1 MKFEVENGT
10 RLDRVIEAA
19 VTWPPRAPALTL
31 ALGASAIDRM
41 EIPQEARPSVGGPVA
56 MFEKTQVL
64 GELSQALVVV
74 RIKVVDDIATVAVGA
89 VPPPLQATIG
99 TVPSAEGRK
108 KPAGYVTVIAL
119 TVDALGKAVASVK
132 DTVATATKE
141 DAGLEGIR

>member
-1 MKFEVENGT
+1 MKVEVENGT

-41 EIPQEARPSVGGPVA
+41 ETPQEARPSVGGPVP
-56 MFEKTQVL
+56 MFEKTPVF
-64 GELSQALVVV
+64 GDVSQALVVV
-74 RIKVVDDIATVAVGA
+74 RIKVVDDIATVAVGK
-89 VPPPLQATIG
+89 VLPPLQATIG
-99 TVPSAEGRK
+99 TVPAEGRK

-119 TVDALGKAVASVK
+119 TVELGNAVASVK
-132 DTVATATKE
+132 DTVATATRE

>member
-1 MKFEVENGT
+1 MKVEVENGT

-41 EIPQEARPSVGGPVA
+41 ETPQEAMPSVGGPVA

-64 GELSQALVVV
+64 GDMSQALVVD
-74 RIKVVDDIATVAVGA
+74 RIKAVDDIATVAVGK
-89 VPPPLQATIG
+89 VLPPLQATIG
-99 TVPSAEGRK
+99 TVPAEGRK

-119 TVDALGKAVASVK
+119 TVELGNAVASVK
-132 DTVATATKE
+132 DTVATATRE